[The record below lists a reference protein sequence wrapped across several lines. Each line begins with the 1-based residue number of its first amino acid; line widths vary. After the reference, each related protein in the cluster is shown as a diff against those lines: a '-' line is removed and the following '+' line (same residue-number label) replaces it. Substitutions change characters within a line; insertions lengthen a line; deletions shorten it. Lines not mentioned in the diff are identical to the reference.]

1 MRRDGKGIMTGAELR
16 ATRKRLGMSQA
27 SLAAELGVSVSQLH
41 NWEWG
46 FYRGTDRPCPV
57 PRAIELACMAIEG
70 GNQCCGN

>member
-1 MRRDGKGIMTGAELR
+1 MTGAELR

-57 PRAIELACMAIEG
+57 PRAIELACMTLETSSNG
-70 GNQCCGN
+70 GK